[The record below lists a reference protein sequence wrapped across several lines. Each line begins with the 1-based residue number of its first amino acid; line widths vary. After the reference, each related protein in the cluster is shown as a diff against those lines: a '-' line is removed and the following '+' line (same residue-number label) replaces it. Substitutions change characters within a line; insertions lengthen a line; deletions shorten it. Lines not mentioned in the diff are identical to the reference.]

1 MQGLQCRPHNHRY
14 PRPGDESGTDNPL
27 LSDEI
32 TGCQTPE
39 YADIQQITARVMCSH
54 LATLIKTMRSSA
66 KNYPFK
72 MISLNQKYFQT
83 TDYKYVD

>member
-32 TGCQTPE
+32 TGVSDTE
-39 YADIQQITARVMCSH
+39 YADIQQSDVLTPSH
-54 LATLIKTMRSSA
+54 TYQNNEVQRQEFLK
-66 KNYPFK
+66 
-72 MISLNQKYFQT
+72 
-83 TDYKYVD
+83 

>member
-32 TGCQTPE
+32 TGVSDTRVCRYSADHCQSDVLTP
-39 YADIQQITARVMCSH
+39 SH
-54 LATLIKTMRSSA
+54 TYQNNEVQRQELS
-66 KNYPFK
+66 F
-72 MISLNQKYFQT
+72 
-83 TDYKYVD
+83 